1 MKKKDN
7 KFIKSCTISSL
18 LFCCISQ
25 VHAQQRPPQ
34 GNPVETLPQVTSPKP
49 ENQVKVQ
56 VQKEDDNL
64 KKLLSTQINCTHV
77 NIQGVH
83 AIDFK
88 EVAAIFQGFAG
99 KTITVG
105 QLVEAGNKVTLMYK
119 DKGYPLS
126 FAFIPNQDFS
136 QGIVNVT
143 IVEGYVGKVE
153 IKGDAGAAK
162 NHIVAI
168 AEQLEKSR
176 PLKQKDFERVINLL
190 AQQPGMQISA
200 NVAPPQTTDGQTS
213 IVLDVK
219 HKALSV
225 GWGIQNVSSGLQGML
240 TLTESGLTP
249 LDEQITLSTLIPK
262 GNYDRE
268 YYGLNYNQPIGV
280 NGLMFKLDAF
290 HYRGDPQS
298 DPLLALGY
306 NARYFTDLQ
315 HIGVSLSYPFILDN
329 HRNLTVSTG
338 IYEDDSSDEYV
349 PYVLAPN
356 LNIASHVRVVKIETS
371 YTAQSDKEAHVLS
384 LGLYQGINGLG
395 ASQDKAGIDLGFFR
409 TRIQATEAYQFAHDF
424 GIKASGVIQYSSSRL
439 PSTEQISFGGT
450 FFGAGYPAG
459 EVAGDKGWG
468 ISGEV
473 NKSFTLGYKYLKT
486 IQPYIGADNAEVLSN
501 SGPLVHRHLASTA
514 LGVRLSDK
522 NHYTLDLSVAQPVAD
537 KPIDSNHRSP
547 RFNLLY
553 SYQLP

>member
-1 MKKKDN
+1 MKNKDN

-18 LFCCISQ
+18 LLCCISQ
-25 VHAQQRPPQ
+25 SHAQQRPPQ

-49 ENQVKVQ
+49 EAQVKVQ
-56 VQKEDDNL
+56 VQKPDDNL
-64 KKLLSTQINCTHV
+64 KKLLSTQINCVHI

-88 EVAAIFQGFAG
+88 EVAAVFQVFTG

-105 QLVEAGNKVTLMYK
+105 QLIEAGNKVTQMYK

-143 IVEGYVGKVE
+143 VVEGYVSKVE
-153 IKGDAGAAK
+153 IKGNPGAAK
-162 NHIVAI
+162 NHIIAI

-190 AQQPGMQISA
+190 SEQPGMQISA
-200 NVAPPQTTDGQTS
+200 NVAPPQTTDGQTA

-219 HKALSV
+219 HKAFSV
-225 GWGIQNVSSGLQGML
+225 GWGIQNVSSGVQGML
-240 TLTESGLTP
+240 TFTESGLTP
-249 LDEQITLSTLIPK
+249 LNEQITLSTLIPK

-329 HRNLTVSTG
+329 HHNLTVSTG
-338 IYEDDSSDEYV
+338 LYEDNSSDEYV

-356 LNIASHVRVVKIETS
+356 LNIASHVRVFKLETT

-395 ASQDKAGIDLGFFR
+395 ASQEKAGVDLGFFR
-409 TRIQATEAYQFAHDF
+409 TRLQLTQAYQFAHDF
-424 GIKASGVIQYSSSRL
+424 GIKASGVVQYSSSRL

-459 EVAGDKGWG
+459 EIAGDKGWG
-468 ISGEV
+468 VSAEV

-486 IQPYIGADNAEVLSN
+486 IQPYIQADNAEVLSN
-501 SGPLVHRHLASTA
+501 SGSLNHRHLASTA
-514 LGVRLSDK
+514 LGIRLSDK
-522 NHYTLDLSVAQPVAD
+522 NHYTLDLSVAQPLAD
-537 KPIDSNHRSP
+537 KPMDSNHRSP